1 MTVDFLFIGL
11 QEINRVQTT
20 LAQLSL
26 SSDISWIWAID
37 KLSFL
42 LIIISRAMDR
52 HAEMSIKMRCDMNKI
67 YLVLPLFTIDALESD
82 KSYKI
87 NTR

>member
-1 MTVDFLFIGL
+1 M
-11 QEINRVQTT
+11 N
-20 LAQLSL
+20 
-26 SSDISWIWAID
+26 
-37 KLSFL
+37 
-42 LIIISRAMDR
+42 R
-52 HAEMSIKMRCDMNKI
+52 HAEMSIKVRMGMNKI

>member
-1 MTVDFLFIGL
+1 M
-11 QEINRVQTT
+11 N
-20 LAQLSL
+20 S
-26 SSDISWIWAID
+26 
-37 KLSFL
+37 
-42 LIIISRAMDR
+42 

-67 YLVLPLFTIDALESD
+67 YPVLPLFTIDALESD